1 MFNGFY
7 SKEVEVKELQD
18 LKEKFNFLGINTVSN
33 DSLLVYESSS
43 TFYIQKT
50 EVTLF
55 KNSTGKTNVNFS
67 YSFNP
72 NFLSWLLGICFF
84 PFGFLIFILPNNEK
98 SNFEFF
104 LSQLEL

>member
-7 SKEVEVKELQD
+7 SKEIKVKEIQD
-18 LKEKFNFLGINTVSN
+18 LKEKLNFLGINTVSN

-43 TFYIQKT
+43 TFYNQKT

-55 KNSTGKTNVNFS
+55 KNSKGKNTVNFIYTFS
-67 YSFNP
+67 P

-98 SNFEFF
+98 SNIEFF
-104 LSQLEL
+104 LS

>member
-7 SKEVEVKELQD
+7 SKEFETNNLLDVN
-18 LKEKFNFLGINTVSN
+18 EKLHFLGINKVSN
-33 DSLLVYESSS
+33 DSLLVYETSS
-43 TFYIQKT
+43 TFFTHKT
-50 EVTLF
+50 EITLF
-55 KNSTGKTNVNFS
+55 KNTNGKNKLNFS

-72 NFLSWLLGICFF
+72 NFLSWALGICFF
-84 PFGFLIFILPNNEK
+84 PFGFLIFIIPHNEK

>member
-7 SKEVEVKELQD
+7 SKEIKVKEIQD
-18 LKEKFNFLGINTVSN
+18 LKEKLNFLGINMVSN

-43 TFYIQKT
+43 TFYTQKT

-55 KNSTGKTNVNFS
+55 KNSKGKNTVNFTYTFS
-67 YSFNP
+67 P

-84 PFGFLIFILPNNEK
+84 PFGFLIFIIPNNEK

>member
-7 SKEVEVKELQD
+7 SKELDVNELHD
-18 LKEKFNFLGINTVSN
+18 LSNKLDFLGIIRVSG

-43 TFYIQKT
+43 TFYNHKT
-50 EVTLF
+50 EITLF
-55 KNSTGKTNVNFS
+55 KSSKGTNKVNFS
-67 YSFNP
+67 YSFSP
-72 NFLSWLLGICFF
+72 NFLSWLLAICFF
-84 PFGFLIFILPNNEK
+84 PFGCLIFILPNNEK

>member
-7 SKEVEVKELQD
+7 SKKVEVNELQD
-18 LKEKFNFLGINTVSN
+18 LNEKLNFLGINKVSN
-33 DSLLVYESSS
+33 DSRLVFESSS
-43 TFYIQKT
+43 TFYVHKT
-50 EVTLF
+50 EVSLYI
-55 KNSTGKTNVNFS
+55 NSKGESNVNFS

-98 SNFEFF
+98 TNFEFF